1 MKGYVVIDAEIIDAE
16 AYTDFAEKSSAAI
29 AAHGGRVLART
40 SNVEAIQG
48 DWTPKRFVIVE
59 FDSPDAAKGYINSSE
74 YAALNDLRQRATK
87 ANIVVVE
94 GSDS

>member
-16 AYTDFAEKSSAAI
+16 AYTEFAEKSSASI

-40 SNVEAIQG
+40 SNVNVIEG
-48 DWTPKRFVIVE
+48 DWSPKRVVIVE
-59 FDSPDAAKGYINSSE
+59 FDSPDAATGYINSPE
-74 YAALNDLRQRATK
+74 YAAIDDARRRATK

-94 GSDS
+94 GS